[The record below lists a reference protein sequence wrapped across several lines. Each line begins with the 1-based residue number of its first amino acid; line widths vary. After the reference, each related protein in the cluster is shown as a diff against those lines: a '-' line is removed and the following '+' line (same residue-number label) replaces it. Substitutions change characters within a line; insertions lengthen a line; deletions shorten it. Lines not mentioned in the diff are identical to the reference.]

1 MKSENRRRNKKK
13 IKAMKERGYQS
24 YEFGNFI
31 ESEEC
36 FAFAE
41 ALKWVLED

>member
-1 MKSENRRRNKKK
+1 VKTKEEIKNK

-24 YEFGNFI
+24 YEFGNYL
-31 ESEEC
+31 ESETC

-41 ALKWVLED
+41 ALEWVLEE